1 MSYPVKVVWK
11 SEDSL
16 PGDSP
21 VQVVFSVPKRVFKHA
36 VDRNRLKRLLREA
49 YRLQKAPLYEALSQA
64 RSRMTLAL
72 IYIAKEEL
80 PYARIAPA
88 VGKALDRLGK
98 PEQTGRPA

>member
-1 MSYPVKVVWK
+1 M
-11 SEDSL
+11 EDSL

-49 YRLQKAPLYEALSQA
+49 YRLQKAPLYEALDQA
-64 RSRMTLAL
+64 QSRMVLAF

-80 PYARIAPA
+80 PYARIEPA
-88 VGKALDRLGK
+88 VGKAIDRLRK
-98 PEQTGRPA
+98 LERPERPA